1 MTTTRSR
8 TDMARVT
15 ILGGGGQ
22 LFIPGWKSKKAWEL
36 PREAKRLW
44 VIGFKILPLL
54 LSDPLKP
61 SNCL

>member
-1 MTTTRSR
+1 
-8 TDMARVT
+8 MARVT